1 MFGIIN
7 VLFLNHLFDME
18 FIKKNKNFNEIF
30 IQRGFIKVYLLYW
43 ILFFNY
49 FSIFLIITIC
59 YCEFYFF
66 FIKLNVLSWFMVL
79 VVLLV
84 SSSVII
90 NSIDYLSIMES
101 YLFLVYIYLF
111 QFSMN
116 VFTLSND
123 LIITFPNRELIG
135 LISYLLINF
144 LDSVI
149 IQLIYQFNNLLNTFQ
164 CFFSLCSLFFNS
176 FN

>member
-1 MFGIIN
+1 
-7 VLFLNHLFDME
+7 
-18 FIKKNKNFNEIF
+18 
-30 IQRGFIKVYLLYW
+30 
-43 ILFFNY
+43 
-49 FSIFLIITIC
+49 
-59 YCEFYFF
+59 
-66 FIKLNVLSWFMVL
+66 MVL
-79 VVLLV
+79 VVVLV

-144 LDSVI
+144 RSSKTYCGIKAVLYNKIGD
-149 IQLIYQFNNLLNTFQ
+149 
-164 CFFSLCSLFFNS
+164 C
-176 FN
+176 

>member
-1 MFGIIN
+1 
-7 VLFLNHLFDME
+7 
-18 FIKKNKNFNEIF
+18 
-30 IQRGFIKVYLLYW
+30 
-43 ILFFNY
+43 
-49 FSIFLIITIC
+49 
-59 YCEFYFF
+59 
-66 FIKLNVLSWFMVL
+66 MVL

-101 YLFLVYIYLF
+101 YLFLVYIFLF

-144 LDSVI
+144 RSSKTYCGIKAVLYNKIGD
-149 IQLIYQFNNLLNTFQ
+149 
-164 CFFSLCSLFFNS
+164 CFFLLLLAIYYSLISYLIIPFSIFSFINSFDIFFNTILSLS
-176 FN
+176 FIFIYVSKSAQFPFSS